1 MLASYHLDI
10 ASGPVIVL
18 TESACFA
25 VAYAVVALR
34 AHLDRRAPVTSAT

>member
-18 TESACFA
+18 TESVGFA
-25 VAYAVVALR
+25 LAYAAASLR
-34 AHLDRRAPVTSAT
+34 AHLEGRAPAPA